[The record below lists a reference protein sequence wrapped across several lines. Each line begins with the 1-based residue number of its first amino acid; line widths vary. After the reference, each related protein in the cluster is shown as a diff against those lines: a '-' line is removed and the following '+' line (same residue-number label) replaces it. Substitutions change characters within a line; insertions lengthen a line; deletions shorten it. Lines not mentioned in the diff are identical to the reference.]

1 MGPYRGIT
9 AQSSFEFG
17 AEHGGWAVSGLF
29 RIPLFGLGLILASYG
44 LARLVSN
51 LPAAV
56 LVRRLNVRSL
66 LLGSLVINGLTAGL
80 SIGASAPWQLLAS
93 RIIQGGCSAIVQ
105 ASILVWLLV
114 KASPS
119 SRGQVMALSEALYAV
134 VGLLAP
140 LGTGLL
146 ASVLGWGA
154 AFVAATA
161 GAFGAFVAILTAT
174 TADDV
179 PRVSDVP
186 GDQARSLRGRLA
198 WTLGSGGVTLV
209 AAYVLTLVDALNR
222 FGIVNTLLPVVG
234 SDQLGLS
241 PLQVAVGLALTNLV
255 GIGVLMVS
263 GRLGDRFGRI
273 RLVAPGLLLLVLCQ
287 SAVFGITGQGWY
299 FAIVALQGAGFFIS
313 AFPTSLVGDA
323 LPPHLRSIGITGYRL
338 TVDGALLLAP
348 LLVGVLADWHGFGA
362 ALTAILCTSSAAL
375 LATWLLLHR
384 PGLVAGAG
392 IRPAVID

>member
-1 MGPYRGIT
+1 ML
-9 AQSSFEFG
+9 FG
-17 AEHGGWAVSGLF
+17 ATSEEWALIVALPLNQVSSSALNTVVGPF
-29 RIPLFGLGLILASYG
+29 RAYFGFSYSELGLILASYG

-134 VGLLAP
+134 VGLLA
-140 LGTGLL
+140 
-146 ASVLGWGA
+146 SVLGWGA

-179 PRVSDVP
+179 PHVSDVP
-186 GDQARSLRGRLA
+186 GDQARNLRG
-198 WTLGSGGVTLV
+198 
-209 AAYVLTLVDALNR
+209 
-222 FGIVNTLLPVVG
+222 
-234 SDQLGLS
+234 
-241 PLQVAVGLALTNLV
+241 
-255 GIGVLMVS
+255 
-263 GRLGDRFGRI
+263 
-273 RLVAPGLLLLVLCQ
+273 
-287 SAVFGITGQGWY
+287 
-299 FAIVALQGAGFFIS
+299 
-313 AFPTSLVGDA
+313 
-323 LPPHLRSIGITGYRL
+323 
-338 TVDGALLLAP
+338 
-348 LLVGVLADWHGFGA
+348 
-362 ALTAILCTSSAAL
+362 
-375 LATWLLLHR
+375 
-384 PGLVAGAG
+384 
-392 IRPAVID
+392 